1 MAHTN
6 KKTNQTLKAE
16 EAVKLI
22 EKTVSA
28 VTDARIHA
36 CAEADGGGK
45 HITLFVERYKPDSP
59 LDPLIKEACTALQ
72 EHDWRLITVKVPI
85 GTIEVIIE
93 TGK

>member
-1 MAHTN
+1 MAN
-6 KKTNQTLKAE
+6 VNRMKRILKAE
-16 EAVKLI
+16 EAAKLI

-36 CAEADGGGK
+36 CVESDGSGK

-59 LDPLIKEACTALQ
+59 LDPLVHEACTALR
-72 EHDWRLITVKVPI
+72 EYNWRLVTVKVPI

>member
-1 MAHTN
+1 MAN
-6 KKTNQTLKAE
+6 INRMKRTLKAE

-36 CAEADGGGK
+36 CAESDGAGK
-45 HITLFVERYKPDSP
+45 HITLFVERYEPDSP

-72 EHDWRLITVKVPI
+72 KHNWRLVTVKVPI
-85 GTIEVIIE
+85 GMIEVIIE

>member
-1 MAHTN
+1 M
-6 KKTNQTLKAE
+6 KRTLKAE
-16 EAVKLI
+16 EAVRLI

-36 CAEADGGGK
+36 CAESDGAGK
-45 HITLFVERYKPDSP
+45 HITLFVERYEPDSP

-72 EHDWRLITVKVPI
+72 KHKWRLVTVKVPI
-85 GTIEVIIE
+85 GMIEVIAE

>member
-1 MAHTN
+1 MAN
-6 KKTNQTLKAE
+6 INRMNRTLKSE
-16 EAVKLI
+16 EAAKLI

-36 CAEADGGGK
+36 CVESDGAGK

-59 LDPLIKEACTALQ
+59 LDPLFHEACTALQ
-72 EHDWRLITVKVPI
+72 EYNWRLVTVKVPI

>member
-1 MAHTN
+1 MAHIN
-6 KKTNQTLKAE
+6 RMKRTLKDE

-36 CAEADGGGK
+36 CAESDGGGK

-72 EHDWRLITVKVPI
+72 EHNWRLVTVKVPI
-85 GTIEVIIE
+85 GMIEDIVE
-93 TGK
+93 RGK